1 MAEKW
6 FEIAKNTERLKGR
19 GLNPVKSSVSRLNFR
34 RDTSSGG
41 VGSNKRKPDKKKKE

>member
-19 GLNPVKSSVSRLNFR
+19 HTAPVKTSLSKLNFR
-34 RDTSSGG
+34 RDTSGG
-41 VGSNKRKPDKKKKE
+41 SAGFGKRKSDKKKKE